1 MRACEDV
8 VKAKSDGSKHL
19 RNMAILLVMLLIAAL
34 AFYRYL
40 RTESARVF
48 LLDAGLS
55 SRYEI
60 VQRDVGKRITKA
72 LRAYGVPSD
81 RVKSE
86 KAEASGRE
94 RAVVVIHAEAPPD
107 ASLIQIN
114 SAVKKA
120 AGEIGARV
128 RSCREGKDGRSITM
142 EIGTRRV
149 LTHRCVIKK
158 GSEREVQVERY
169 LGAPVVAL
177 CVDDFGFFYNALV
190 KDFLALEV
198 PLTISIIP
206 GLKHSQRIAIEAE
219 KAGKDAICHLPMEA
233 EKEGWDS
240 GEIPLIRGA
249 MSAREIE
256 KATEKALETVP
267 GVIGMNNH
275 MGSKATAD
283 RKVVEAVLR
292 VCRAHSLYFFDSVT
306 TPRTVV
312 HEVAGELHVPT
323 ASNDLFV
330 DGGDGE
336 TRENMQKLLSIAAR
350 RGSAIGIVHARAQ
363 TLRDVR
369 WMIDEAEKEGIRFI
383 TISEMINRR
392 SLKISEGGP

>member
-1 MRACEDV
+1 
-8 VKAKSDGSKHL
+8 
-19 RNMAILLVMLLIAAL
+19 MAILLVVLLIAAL
-34 AFYRYL
+34 ALYRYL
-40 RTESARVF
+40 RTESGRVF

-55 SRYEI
+55 SRYEL
-60 VQRDVGKRITKA
+60 VQRDVGRRITKA
-72 LRAYGVPSD
+72 LRAYGVTSD
-81 RVKSE
+81 RMKSE

-94 RAVVVIHAEAPPD
+94 RAVVVIHAETPPD
-107 ASLIQIN
+107 ASLVQIN
-114 SAVKKA
+114 SAVTKA
-120 AGEIGARV
+120 AREIGARV

-142 EIGTRRV
+142 EIGTRR
-149 LTHRCVIKK
+149 LITHRCVIKK
-158 GSEREVQVERY
+158 GSEREAQVERY
-169 LGAPVVAL
+169 LGTPVVAL

-190 KDFLALEV
+190 KDFLALDV

-206 GLKHSQRIAIEAE
+206 GLKHSQRIAGEAE

-292 VCRAHSLYFFDSVT
+292 VCRAHGLYFFDSVT

-312 HEVAGELHVPT
+312 REVADELHVPS
-323 ASNDLFV
+323 ASNDLFI

-336 TRENMQKLLSIAAR
+336 PRENMRKLLSIAAR

-363 TLRDVR
+363 TLKDVR